1 MHKFFRNKHPFTT
14 HLRRNL
20 QIEESYTALLC
31 LLTQKSNIYVL
42 KFKETI
48 KKKNNHQ
55 NTLQPCWERGKT
67 GIYHYY
73 NITKEEECG
82 WPESSNMAVAWPQTG
97 KDQKLVH
104 RVLDPQHKRH
114 ATAAHKEVCSTP
126 LVHYSFPLPEQERS
140 NYPTYVFRRIL

>member
-48 KKKNNHQ
+48 KKKKQSSKYFTALLRKRKDRNIPL
-55 NTLQPCWERGKT
+55 LQ
-67 GIYHYY
+67 YY
-73 NITKEEECG
+73 
-82 WPESSNMAVAWPQTG
+82 
-97 KDQKLVH
+97 
-104 RVLDPQHKRH
+104 
-114 ATAAHKEVCSTP
+114 
-126 LVHYSFPLPEQERS
+126 
-140 NYPTYVFRRIL
+140 